1 MHTPQSTPHDQEVVE
16 VVELRGVAALAWI
29 QGEAKALIMEE
40 ALSLFVDN
48 WSDDRQF
55 VLYEFETE
63 PVLLDD
69 LLIAPAFWTV
79 EFDDQRVAVLY
90 PDLVDP
96 VFITVQGKSPA
107 VAKDVTAFDGI
118 HDETGCQGFEWVLG

>member
-1 MHTPQSTPHDQEVVE
+1 MHAPQGPTHDQEVVE
-16 VVELRGVAALAWI
+16 VVELRGVAALTWI

-69 LLIAPAFWTV
+69 LLIAPASRAV
-79 EFDDQRVAVLY
+79 EFDDQRVVVLY

-96 VFITVQGKSPA
+96 VFIAVQGERPA
-107 VAKDVTAFDGI
+107 VA
-118 HDETGCQGFEWVLG
+118 

>member
-1 MHTPQSTPHDQEVVE
+1 
-16 VVELRGVAALAWI
+16 
-29 QGEAKALIMEE
+29 MEE

-107 VAKDVTAFDGI
+107 VTQDVTAFDGI
-118 HDETGCQGFEWVLG
+118 HDEAGCQGFE